1 MLVQAIPA
9 PDGVIT
15 SKGCYV
21 DLDIERYH
29 GQCTDGPSISSS
41 GLRTIFID
49 SPAHYWKS
57 SAINPNR
64 IPYVPTEPMVLGKA
78 AHHLLLGE
86 RDFGRLF
93 TVRLAKAPDGRD
105 WNGNN
110 ASCRAWLAEQA
121 HAGLTVLTSGQIE
134 AIRGMHASLQAHP
147 LITAGILDGAIE
159 HSMIWQD
166 EETGIWLKARPDAI
180 PTASGDF
187 ADLKTAAG
195 VAPEDLSRA
204 VSDGRLDMQAALVKW
219 GAKAVLGIE
228 MNDFALV
235 FVEKTPPH
243 CVEVRVIRPDHIEEA
258 EGDLRAAIRLFAK
271 CLKTNTWPGPGGTS
285 VDPAPIGLSDF
296 ARRRAADRRAFIQQ
310 EIAA

>member
-21 DLDIERYH
+21 DLDIQRYH

-41 GLRTIFID
+41 GLRSIFID
-49 SPAHYWKS
+49 SPAHYWVGS
-57 SAINPNR
+57 HLNPNR
-64 IPYVPTEPMVLGKA
+64 VDEPQSEALILGRA

-86 RDFGRLF
+86 KEFGSLF
-93 TVRLAKAPDGRD
+93 VVRPDKFDSWRSKEAKG
-105 WNGNN
+105 WK
-110 ASCRAWLAEQA
+110 AEQEK
-121 HAGLTVLTSGQIE
+121 AGMTVLLPGQIE
-134 AIRGMHASLQAHP
+134 TIRGMHASLQAHP
-147 LITAGILDGAIE
+147 LIAGGILDGAIE
-159 HSMIWQD
+159 HSLIWQD
-166 EETGIWLKARPDAI
+166 QETGLWLKARPDAI

-187 ADLKTAAG
+187 ADLKTAAS

-204 VSDGRLDMQAALVKW
+204 VSDRRLDMQAALVKW
-219 GAKAVLGIE
+219 GAKAVLGID

-235 FVEKTPPH
+235 FVEKAPPH

-258 EGDLRAAIRLFAK
+258 EGDLRAALRLFAK
-271 CLKTNTWPGPGGTS
+271 CLKNNSWPGPGGS
-285 VDPAPIGLSDF
+285 MSDLAPIGLSDF

>member
-15 SKGCYV
+15 SPGCYV
-21 DLDIERYH
+21 DLDIQRYH
-29 GQCTDGPSISSS
+29 GQCTDGPSVSSS

-49 SPAHYWKS
+49 SPAHYWVGS
-57 SAINPNR
+57 HLNPNR
-64 IPYVPTEPMVLGKA
+64 VEEPQSEALILGRA

-86 RDFGRLF
+86 KEFGRLF
-93 TVRLAKAPDGRD
+93 VVRPDRFDSWRTGEAKH
-105 WNGNN
+105 WK
-110 ASCRAWLAEQA
+110 AEQEK
-121 HAGLTVLTSGQIE
+121 AGMTVLLPGQIE
-134 AIRGMHASLQAHP
+134 TIRGMHASLQAHP
-147 LITAGILDGAIE
+147 LITGGILDGAIE
-159 HSMIWQD
+159 HSLIWQD

-187 ADLKTAAG
+187 ADLKTAAS

-204 VSDGRLDMQAALVKW
+204 VSDRRLDMQAALVKW
-219 GAKAVLGIE
+219 GAKAALGID

-235 FVEKTPPH
+235 FVEKAPPH
-243 CVEVRVIRPDHIEEA
+243 CVEVRVIRQDHIEEA
-258 EGDLRAAIRLFAK
+258 EGDLRAALRLFAK
-271 CLKTNTWPGPGGTS
+271 CLKNNSWPGPGGS
-285 VDPAPIGLSDF
+285 LSDLAPIGLSDF

>member
-1 MLVQAIPA
+1 MLEQAIPA

-15 SKGCYV
+15 SPGCYV

-49 SPAHYWKS
+49 SPAHYWVGS
-57 SAINPNR
+57 HLNPNR
-64 IPYVPTEPMVLGKA
+64 ADEPQSEALILGRA

-86 RDFGRLF
+86 KEFGRLF
-93 TVRLAKAPDGRD
+93 VVRPDRFDSWRTAEAKT
-105 WNGNN
+105 WK
-110 ASCRAWLAEQA
+110 AEQEK
-121 HAGLTVLTSGQIE
+121 AGMTVLLPGQIE
-134 AIRGMHASLQAHP
+134 IIRGMHASLQAHP
-147 LITAGILDGAIE
+147 LIAGGILDGAIE
-159 HSMIWQD
+159 HSLIWQD

-187 ADLKTAAG
+187 ADLKTAAS

-204 VSDGRLDMQAALVKW
+204 VSDRRLDMQAALVKW

-235 FVEKTPPH
+235 FVEKAPPH
-243 CVEVRVIRPDHIEEA
+243 CIEVRVIRQDHIEEA
-258 EGDLRAAIRLFAK
+258 EGDLRAALRLFAK
-271 CLKTNTWPGPGGTS
+271 CLKTNTWPGPGGS
-285 VDPAPIGLSDF
+285 MSDLAPIGLSDF